1 MEHLFSISNYANGY
15 CPNILNTSFSSLS
28 DTEKIKK
35 LRSSIQVN
43 NINKEYLNNLL
54 MERYSKSISAKTST
68 KQLVFSFFC
77 LLVNQLEFTF
87 NYFQN
92 SQLDPITKSILIAH
106 YAEHISIN
114 EISETFA
121 LSTITINRIINIY
134 TKEAIEEYERTIA
147 NK

>member
-15 CPNILNTSFSSLS
+15 CPNILNTNFSSLS
-28 DTEKIKK
+28 DTEKIKR
-35 LRSSIQVN
+35 LQSSIQVN
-43 NINKEYLNNLL
+43 NINKPYLNNLL
-54 MERYSKSISAKTST
+54 MEKYSKSTSSKVST

-92 SQLDPITKSILIAH
+92 LQIDSNTKSILLS
-106 YAEHISIN
+106 YYTEHISIN
-114 EISETFA
+114 KISETFT
-121 LSTITINRIINIY
+121 LSTITINRIITIY